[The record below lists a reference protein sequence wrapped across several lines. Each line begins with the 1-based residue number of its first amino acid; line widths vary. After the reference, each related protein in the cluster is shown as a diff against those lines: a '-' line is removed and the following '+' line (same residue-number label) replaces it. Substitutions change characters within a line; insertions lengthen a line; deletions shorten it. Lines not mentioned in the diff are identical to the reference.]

1 MPFLYRCP
9 HCRKRKLQAVDV
21 VFGQTKTITCQG
33 CGLKKTIP
41 FEQFVIEIHE
51 TDPRIQKRRQ
61 RVLKGTAALFRTLGI
76 PIATKRR
83 PRKGTE

>member
-1 MPFLYRCP
+1 
-9 HCRKRKLQAVDV
+9 V

-51 TDPRIQKRRQ
+51 TDSKIQKRRQ
-61 RVLKGTAALFRTLGI
+61 RVLEETAASFRAFGI
-76 PIATKRR
+76 PVTTKRR
-83 PRKGTE
+83 RRKGTK